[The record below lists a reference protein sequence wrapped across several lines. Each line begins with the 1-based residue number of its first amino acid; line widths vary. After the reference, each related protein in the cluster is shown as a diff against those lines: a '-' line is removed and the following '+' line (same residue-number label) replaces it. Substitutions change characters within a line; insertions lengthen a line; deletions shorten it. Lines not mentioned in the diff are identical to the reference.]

1 MSRTLINFPQCSE
14 LQTKNELENK
24 ISKFCYN
31 FKFVSEFEKFA
42 NLNQID
48 FIECKLSGQQ
58 IFVQIRHSPET
69 EIIANLTDLK
79 IELLNKDYDIS
90 FLFRLE
96 KIVCTSMH
104 IILLELIDRCQSN
117 VLQTHDKIIYTF
129 QTLIQNIS
137 NSLKIQ
143 WLGDFQ

>member
-1 MSRTLINFPQCSE
+1 VNFRPKMSSKIKLVSSVIILNLFRNLRNLLI
-14 LQTKNELENK
+14 LIK
-24 ISKFCYN
+24 
-31 FKFVSEFEKFA
+31 
-42 NLNQID
+42 ID

-58 IFVQIRHSPET
+58 TFVQIRHSPET

-79 IELLNKDYDIS
+79 IELLNKDYNIS